1 MLLFSINDKEKL
13 DEFLKNKREEEQR
26 EQTILNEKTTE
37 LTVELKNVVFS
48 FMGSNRK

>member
-13 DEFLKNKREEEQR
+13 NEFLKNKREEEQR
-26 EQTILNEKTTE
+26 EQTILNKKTTE

-48 FMGSNRK
+48 FIGNNRK